1 MLTNIKEI
9 KQNALKITDQMLPAC
24 SNPDRWNFELAD
36 LDPEPDNHVEIAM
49 YYDAATDTVNYE
61 RALYFAD
68 TWTVPDLDKYQLFNF
83 IEIPN
88 GPISEKDLKFE
99 LTSSVQE
106 TREKINKLPDEITL
120 AEIEKDKHV
129 LRNFNDL
136 LFYNEFDLKKVDI
149 NYSLKY
155 AMLELLFDS
164 DQDNQ
169 RDHMR
174 GARDAQMMCL
184 ILDSHDVDAEL
195 NPDTRKWLLD
205 QLVEVAF
212 RYSFYDDYG
221 EDVEIPWDA
230 VLDVVRRLDKLEGVE
245 VD

>member
-1 MLTNIKEI
+1 MLKNIKEI
-9 KQNALKITDQMLPAC
+9 KENALKLTDKMLPAC
-24 SNPDRWNFELAD
+24 SNPERWNFELSE
-36 LDPEPDNHVEIAM
+36 LDPDPKNHVEMPM
-49 YYDAATDTVNYE
+49 YYDAVTDTVNYG
-61 RALYFAD
+61 RALWEGL

-106 TREKINKLPDEITL
+106 TRDKINKLPDDIAL
-120 AEIEKDKHV
+120 ADIEKDTQV

-136 LFYNEFDLKKVDI
+136 LMYNALDLKKVDI

-155 AMLELLFDS
+155 AMLELLEDS
-164 DQDNQ
+164 DQKSQ
-169 RDHMR
+169 RRHML
-174 GARDAQMMCL
+174 GGRDAIMMCL
-184 ILDSHDVDAEL
+184 ILDYHDVDAEL
-195 NPDTRKWLLD
+195 NADTRKWILD
-205 QLVEVAF
+205 QLAEVAF

-221 EDVEIPWDA
+221 EDVEIPWNA
-230 VLDVVRRLDKLEGVE
+230 VGDVVRRLD

>member
-9 KQNALKITDQMLPAC
+9 KENALKLTDKMLPAC
-24 SNPDRWNFELAD
+24 SNPERWNFELAD

-49 YYDAATDTVNYE
+49 YYDAVTDTVNYS
-61 RALYFAD
+61 RALYFGD
-68 TWTVPDLDKYQLFNF
+68 TWTVPNLDKYQLFNF
-83 IEIPN
+83 IDIPN

-195 NPDTRKWLLD
+195 NSDIKEWLLD
-205 QLVEVAF
+205 QLAEVTF

-221 EDVEIPWDA
+221 EDVEIPWNA
-230 VLDVVRRLDKLEGVE
+230 VGDVVRRLDV
-245 VD
+245 

>member
-1 MLTNIKEI
+1 MLTNIKKI
-9 KQNALKITDQMLPAC
+9 KQNALKITDKMSSAC
-24 SNPDRWNFELAD
+24 SNPEQWNFELAD
-36 LDPEPDNHVEIAM
+36 LDPEPENHVEIAM
-49 YYDAATDTVNYE
+49 FYDAATDTVNYS
-61 RALYFAD
+61 RALYFGD

-88 GPISEKDLKFE
+88 GPITEKDLKFE
-99 LTSSVQE
+99 LTSVVQE
-106 TREKINKLPDEITL
+106 AREKINKLPDDIVL
-120 AEIEKDKHV
+120 AEIEEDKQV

-136 LFYNEFDLKKVDI
+136 LMYNVLDLKKVNI

-155 AMLELLFDS
+155 AMLELLEDS

-184 ILDSHDVDAEL
+184 ILNSHDVDAEL
-195 NPDTRKWLLD
+195 NSETRKWLLD
-205 QLVEVAF
+205 QLAEVVF

-221 EDVEIPWDA
+221 EDVEIPWNA
-230 VLDVVRRLDKLEGVE
+230 VLDVVRRLDKPHRLDV
-245 VD
+245 